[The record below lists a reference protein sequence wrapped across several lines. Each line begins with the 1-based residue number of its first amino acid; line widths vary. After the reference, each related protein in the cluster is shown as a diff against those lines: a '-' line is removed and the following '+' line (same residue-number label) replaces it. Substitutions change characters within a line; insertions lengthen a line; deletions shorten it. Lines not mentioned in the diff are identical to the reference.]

1 MTFYLRMFLL
11 SLLIL
16 ACKNQKINKKSN
28 VPNPKRELR
37 GVWIATIE
45 NIDWPSKKTL
55 SSEQQRAEFKNI
67 IKQHAETG
75 LNAAFVQVRAASDAF
90 YGRQQ
95 EPWSE
100 WLTGT
105 QGKAPEPIY
114 DPLAFMIDAT
124 HTKNM
129 EFHAWLNLNRGVH
142 KSAKSI
148 AADHIT
154 KTKPEWFLSYGGY
167 TLYDFGKPEVRAY
180 IIDIVRNLVRNYD
193 IDGIH
198 FDDYFY
204 PYTIENV
211 AFPDQATFEENS
223 RGINNI
229 EDWRRD
235 NIDILIKEIARTIK
249 TEKPFVKF
257 GISPFGIWKNKST
270 DPNGSDTQ
278 AGQTSHENLF
288 ADTRKWS
295 LENWVD
301 YMTPQIYFST
311 KHPKVPYETLTDWW
325 IKNTKQRHL
334 YIGMG
339 AYKVNKDSDKTWH
352 DPSEFPNQIRY
363 NRLHKKI
370 SGAMF
375 FSSKSLINNA
385 LGLNDSLKI
394 LYNTPA
400 LPPTMPWIKMPSI
413 ESPTMNTIEK
423 INASN
428 VKLSWSINDPNV
440 RSVVVYKFEKNEKV
454 DIENSK
460 NIVSIVSVLAGNECL
475 SSFKTGD
482 RFILRSVDR
491 LSNESKSSE
500 FYTTK

>member
-1 MTFYLRMFLL
+1 
-11 SLLIL
+11 
-16 ACKNQKINKKSN
+16 
-28 VPNPKRELR
+28 
-37 GVWIATIE
+37 
-45 NIDWPSKKTL
+45 
-55 SSEQQRAEFKNI
+55 
-67 IKQHAETG
+67 
-75 LNAAFVQVRAASDAF
+75 
-90 YGRQQ
+90 
-95 EPWSE
+95 
-100 WLTGT
+100 
-105 QGKAPEPIY
+105 
-114 DPLAFMIDAT
+114 
-124 HTKNM
+124 
-129 EFHAWLNLNRGVH
+129 
-142 KSAKSI
+142 
-148 AADHIT
+148 
-154 KTKPEWFLSYGGY
+154 
-167 TLYDFGKPEVRAY
+167 
-180 IIDIVRNLVRNYD
+180 
-193 IDGIH
+193 
-198 FDDYFY
+198 
-204 PYTIENV
+204 
-211 AFPDQATFEENS
+211 
-223 RGINNI
+223 
-229 EDWRRD
+229 
-235 NIDILIKEIARTIK
+235 
-249 TEKPFVKF
+249 
-257 GISPFGIWKNKST
+257 
-270 DPNGSDTQ
+270 
-278 AGQTSHENLF
+278 
-288 ADTRKWS
+288 
-295 LENWVD
+295 
-301 YMTPQIYFST
+301 MTPQIYFST

-400 LPPTMPWIKMPSI
+400 LPPTMPWIKMPTI